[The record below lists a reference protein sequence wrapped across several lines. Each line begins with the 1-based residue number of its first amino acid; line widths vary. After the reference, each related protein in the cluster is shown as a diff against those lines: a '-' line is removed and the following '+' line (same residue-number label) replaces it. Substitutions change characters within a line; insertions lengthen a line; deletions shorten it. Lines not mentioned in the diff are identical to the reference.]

1 MSRLQKK
8 CFIGATGMHLLL
20 VVILFVGPAFF
31 VADKID
37 DSDVITFVPAI
48 LTDEKFSNP
57 GATAPRPAP
66 QAQPQPQPPQP
77 QPQPIVEPPK
87 PQPQPQPEPERDPE
101 PPKPETTK
109 VKTPDPD
116 SLEPKPEKKKP
127 QVKVSNTVVKL
138 KQPSKTT
145 STSKDTTQ
153 IEANKERQQQVAS
166 ALRSIRGNLS
176 ATARVELPEG
186 PGGGSGVSYAN
197 YAQEV
202 RRVYTAA
209 CQIPPDVEDESAVV
223 KVRVTIARNG
233 NVISSSIV
241 TPSSSAQLNR
251 VIQATLDR
259 VNFVAP
265 FPQGAK
271 DSQRTFIINFD
282 LKATK
287 LLG

>member
-20 VVILFVGPAFF
+20 FLVLIVGPAFF

-66 QAQPQPQPPQP
+66 QPEAQPPQP
-77 QPQPIVEPPK
+77 HSQPQQIVEPPK
-87 PQPQPQPEPERDPE
+87 PQPQPQPERDPE
-101 PPKPETTK
+101 PPKPEVPK
-109 VKTPDPD
+109 INKPDPD
-116 SLEPKPEKKKP
+116 SLETKPEKKP
-127 QVKVSNTVVKL
+127 NQVKVSSTVVKL

-145 STSKDTTQ
+145 NPTK
-153 IEANKERQQQVAS
+153 EAQTAANNERQQLVTS
-166 ALRSIRGNLS
+166 ALKRIQGSLS
-176 ATARVELPEG
+176 ATTRVEMPEG

-202 RRVYTAA
+202 RRVYAEAVRIT
-209 CQIPPDVEDESAVV
+209 PDVEDDAATVE
-223 KVRVTIARNG
+223 VRVTIARSG

-241 TPSSSAQLNR
+241 KSTGSPQADR
-251 VIQATLDR
+251 AIQATLDR

-265 FPQGAK
+265 FPAGAK
-271 DSQRTFIINFD
+271 EAQRTFIISFE
-282 LKATK
+282 LKAKK

>member
-1 MSRLQKK
+1 MNRLQKK
-8 CFIGATGMHLLL
+8 CFIGATGLHLLL

-37 DSDVITFVPAI
+37 ESDVITFVPSI

-66 QAQPQPQPPQP
+66 QPQPQPPQP
-77 QPQPIVEPPK
+77 QPQQAQPPA
-87 PQPQPQPEPERDPE
+87 PQPQPQPEPERDPD
-101 PPKPETTK
+101 PPKTETPK
-109 VKTPDPD
+109 VNKPDPD
-116 SLEPKPEKKKP
+116 SLETKTEKKKP

-138 KQPSKTT
+138 KPSKTT
-145 STSKDTTQ
+145 TTSKENIQTA
-153 IEANKERQQQVAS
+153 ANNERQQQVAKV
-166 ALRSIRGNLS
+166 LKNIRGNVS
-176 ATARVELPEG
+176 ATTRVEMPEG
-186 PGGGSGVSYAN
+186 PGSGSGVSYAN

-202 RRVYTAA
+202 RRVYTEA
-209 CQIPPDVEDESAVV
+209 CRIPPDVEDESAIV

-241 TPSSSAQLNR
+241 TPSGSSQLDR

-259 VNFVAP
+259 VNYVAP

-282 LKATK
+282 LKAK
-287 LLG
+287 QLLG

>member
-8 CFIGATGMHLLL
+8 CFIGATGVHLLL
-20 VVILFVGPAFF
+20 FGVLIVGPAFF

-37 DSDVITFVPAI
+37 ESDVITFVPAI
-48 LTDEKFSNP
+48 LTDDKLSSP
-57 GATAPRPAP
+57 GATAPRPVQP
-66 QAQPQPQPPQP
+66 QPQPQPPQP
-77 QPQPIVEPPK
+77 QPQQIVEPPK
-87 PQPQPQPEPERDPE
+87 PQPQPQPERDPD
-101 PPKPETTK
+101 PPKAETPK
-109 VKTPDPD
+109 DNKPDPD
-116 SLEPKPEKKKP
+116 SLEPKTEKKKP

-145 STSKDTTQ
+145 TTSKDTAQ
-153 IEANKERQQQVAS
+153 NEANKERQQQVAT

-176 ATARVELPEG
+176 ATAKVELPEG

-202 RRVYTAA
+202 RRVYTEAVR
-209 CQIPPDVEDESAVV
+209 IPTDLEDESAVV

-233 NVISSSIV
+233 NVVSSSIV
-241 TPSSSAQLNR
+241 TPSGSTQLDR

-259 VNFVAP
+259 VTFVAP

-271 DSQRTFIINFD
+271 DAQRTFTISFD
-282 LKATK
+282 LRAKK